1 LRPRRAIS
9 FVVTAAALVA
19 AAASAGASTPG
30 LLAGFSENLPED
42 IGKAATGPAKDLGAG
57 AMRITVGWSAGR
69 TSLLAA
75 DQAKLDRAAGAAS
88 GLRLVLAVYA
98 DTGSSAPVDAAGR
111 DAYCTYLRN
120 VLSRYS
126 SIRDVVIWNE
136 PNKNLFWNPQA
147 NAPAQYEA
155 LLARC
160 WDVLHK
166 AFSKV
171 NVIGL
176 PLSSTGNDNAS
187 STSPGAFIRA
197 VGDAY
202 RASGRTKRI
211 LDTVGYH
218 PYPLD
223 PGERPWRKHIQSKVI
238 GLGDWNKL
246 MRNLWLAFNG
256 TSQPVPGS
264 GGVSIWYL
272 EDGFQTQIDPAHAAA
287 YSGSENVA
295 ALPVDAGGEPDS
307 PPPDET
313 SEAPDQVTQI
323 RDAIRLAACQPYVG
337 AFFNFLLFDE
347 PVLSG
352 WQSGAYW
359 ADRTPKPSIDAFR
372 SAIAEATSGS
382 VDCGALKGGQPS
394 GDFTPPSVPQNLRA
408 AVPNPPQVVLTWDPA
423 TDDAS
428 AVSYRVYRNGALA
441 ATTTATTWTD
451 TNASGTDSYGV
462 RAIDAAGNLGDASA
476 SVATPVPDHTP
487 PTPPTNLTATL
498 LSGPTRVALTW
509 TASTDTVGVTGYEV
523 SRDGTVVGTPTGTS
537 FTDGGAAPG
546 EHTYSVV
553 ALDAAGNR
561 SDPATAQVTVP
572 APAALAPPAKLTAA
586 ALSKPPRVQLSWVA
600 GDANAPGYRV
610 YRDGAAIATTSSTSY
625 LDATVKKKTK
635 YAYAVTAVDSTG
647 AESPPSATVSVK
659 TAKK

>member
-1 LRPRRAIS
+1 MRARRFFLCIAG
-9 FVVTAAALVA
+9 AAALVLA
-19 AAASAGASTPG
+19 AGSAGASTPS
-30 LLAGFSENLPED
+30 LLVGFSENLPED
-42 IGKAATGPAKDLGAG
+42 IGTAATGPAKDLGAG
-57 AMRITVGWSAGR
+57 AMRITVDWSAGR

-75 DQAKLDRAAGAAS
+75 DQAKLDRATGAAG
-88 GLRLVLAVYA
+88 GLQLVLAVYG

-111 DAYCTYLRN
+111 DTYCTYVRN

-126 SIRDVVIWNE
+126 AIRDVVLWNE
-136 PNKNLFWNPQA
+136 PNKSLFWSPQA
-147 NAPAQYEA
+147 NAPALYEA

-166 AFSKV
+166 AFPTV

-176 PLSSTGNDNAS
+176 ALSSTGNDNAG

-202 RASGRTKRI
+202 RASGRTRRI

-246 MRNLWLAFNG
+246 MYNLWLAFDG
-256 TSQPVPGS
+256 TAQPIPGD

-272 EDGFQTQIDPAHAAA
+272 EAGYQTQVDPAHAAA

-295 ALPVDAGGEPDS
+295 ALPADAGGEPDS
-307 PPPDET
+307 PPPAET
-313 SEAPDQVTQI
+313 SEAPDQATQI
-323 RDAIRLAACQPYVG
+323 RDAIALAACQPDVG

-359 ADRTPKPSIDAFR
+359 ADRAPKGSLDAFR
-372 SAIAEATSGS
+372 SAIADASSGE

-394 GDFTPPSVPQNLRA
+394 GDFTPPGTPQNLRA
-408 AVPNPPQVVLTWDPA
+408 AVPNPPQVELAWDPA

-428 AVSYRVYRNGALA
+428 VVSYRVYRNGAFV
-441 ATTTATTWTD
+441 ATTTAPAWTD
-451 TNASGTDSYGV
+451 TNASGTDSYSV
-462 RAIDAAGNLGDASA
+462 RAVDAAGNLGDASA
-476 SVATPVPDHTP
+476 SVPTPVPDHTP
-487 PTPPTNLTATL
+487 PTAPTSVTATL

-509 TASTDTVGVTGYEV
+509 TASSDTVGVTGYEV
-523 SRDGTVVGTPTGTS
+523 SRDGTVVGTPAGPS
-537 FTDGGAAPG
+537 FTDDAAAPG
-546 EHTYSVV
+546 DHTYSVV

-572 APAALAPPAKLTAA
+572 APASLAPPTSLTAG
-586 ALSKPPRVQLSWVA
+586 ALSRPPRVQLGWVA
-600 GDANAPGYRV
+600 GDGHAAGYRI
-610 YRDGAAIATTSSTSY
+610 YRNGTSIATTTVTSY
-625 LDATVKKKTK
+625 LDAAVKAKTK
-635 YAYAVTAVDSTG
+635 YTYAVAALDG
-647 AESPPSATVSVK
+647 AGGESQQSATVSVK